1 MAATTTFFCFSL
13 CSVFVSLSSEYA
25 DIGRGGDS
33 GNNAIT
39 PAITSTVS
47 NVGTLVIDF
56 IDLQKV
62 VINNYIWIENENARF
77 YRQTYGIIFN

>member
-1 MAATTTFFCFSL
+1 MPRVPIEKTFKL
-13 CSVFVSLSSEYA
+13 KEL
-25 DIGRGGDS
+25 GK
-33 GNNAIT
+33 
-39 PAITSTVS
+39 
-47 NVGTLVIDF
+47 LVDF